1 MSKGK
6 DKPELTWKEVLYKEP
21 LEPPDISKLKYPL
34 TKEESKILE
43 TAYDAA
49 ARKAARILFETAL
62 KNCMV
67 GKVLGRVYGL
77 HKHMQTWI
85 YESLDK
91 DIRHQIWQDRM
102 FDLIDFLDY
111 VLEKEAPEANKEI
124 DEIGLS
130 MFQAGWAIQ
139 ASAYALAEEGYL
151 DEYGFPKVGH
161 LVEEGK
167 CPRCHITIQKS
178 WRKKT
183 ESP

>member
-1 MSKGK
+1 MS
-6 DKPELTWKEVLYKEP
+6 WKEVLYQEP

-34 TKEESKILE
+34 
-43 TAYDAA
+43 
-49 ARKAARILFETAL
+49 RTAL

-67 GKVLGRVYGL
+67 GRVLGRVYGL
-77 HKHMQTWI
+77 HKHMQTWV

-91 DIRHQIWQDRM
+91 DRRHQIWQDRM

-124 DEIGLS
+124 DEMGLS

-139 ASAYALAEEGYL
+139 AFAYALAEEGYL

-167 CPRCHITIQKS
+167 CQGAILQF
-178 WRKKT
+178 KKVGGRET
-183 ESP
+183 EAPY